1 MIVHHTGIA
10 SEKENRARGNPAL
23 KGAMQVEM
31 MVLRNPD
38 TGQVM
43 LKQTKQKDLEPM
55 PDMFFTLKKV
65 DLPTV
70 DEDGKVCSSVVPFC
84 DEEERKP
91 VDYQSIGANLLL
103 RKMIKT
109 AYEEKSEDID
119 IDTNDGGTIVR
130 SNFLISVA
138 KTFYHNRGVEPPY
151 KGDYDLIK
159 QDRKQSFVS
168 MYLEGRVEQYT
179 PGWWKVL

>member
-65 DLPTV
+65 VFLQLMKMENLV
-70 DEDGKVCSSVVPFC
+70 RALFLSVTK
-84 DEEERKP
+84 RK
-91 VDYQSIGANLLL
+91 GNLLTTSL
-103 RKMIKT
+103 
-109 AYEEKSEDID
+109 SERTSCCI
-119 IDTNDGGTIVR
+119 R
-130 SNFLISVA
+130 
-138 KTFYHNRGVEPPY
+138 
-151 KGDYDLIK
+151 
-159 QDRKQSFVS
+159 
-168 MYLEGRVEQYT
+168 
-179 PGWWKVL
+179 